1 MLRRLVMSSVAL
13 VLIAGVPVA
22 HAAASARARVRPV
35 VHVARTCPAP
45 KVAGVAACL
54 ALVRTDA
61 SGRPLV
67 SADLPSGYGPAQ
79 FHTGYDL
86 PTTTSTPQTI
96 AIVDAFSE
104 PNIASDLAT
113 YNATFGLPA
122 FKKCKKPAQT
132 NCLAVLNQDGN
143 TSPLP
148 KGNVGWGVEIALDVE
163 TAHEI
168 CQNCR
173 IDLFEAD
180 SASFADLGAT
190 VDTAASLGADVIS
203 NSYGSNKS
211 SDCKEKPA
219 YDHPGVAITVS
230 AGDSGFGFG
239 ISCPANLNTVVAV
252 GGTTLHLNSDNTW
265 QSETVWGGTGS
276 GCSVRNPAQA
286 WQTAESTWSAIGCGT
301 GRGFND
307 VSADA
312 SPGAGAAAIYD
323 SYGQGGWERV
333 GGTSLASPLIAA
345 VFALAGNASSFP
357 YPAQSVY
364 LDSGADL
371 HDITAGTNGICT
383 PPLKCRAGS
392 GYDLPTGVGTPKG
405 IGAF

>member
-1 MLRRLVMSSVAL
+1 MLRRLVTLAGIAAL
-13 VLIAGVPVA
+13 VAAVPVA
-22 HAAASARARVRPV
+22 QAVAGPRAQARPAVHAARA
-35 VHVARTCPAP
+35 CPAP

-61 SGRPLV
+61 TGRPLV
-67 SADLPSGYGPAQ
+67 SAHLPSGYGPAQ
-79 FHTGYDL
+79 FHTGYNL

-96 AIVDAFSE
+96 AIIDAFSE
-104 PNIASDLAT
+104 PNIVGDLAT
-113 YNATFGLPA
+113 YDTTYGLPG
-122 FKKCKKPAQT
+122 FKTCKKAGQT
-132 NCLAVLNQDGN
+132 NCLAVLNQEGN

-148 KGNVGWGVEIALDVE
+148 KANSGWGLEIALDVE
-163 TAHEI
+163 TAHQT

-180 SASFADLGAT
+180 TASFTNLETA
-190 VDTAASLGADVIS
+190 VDTAASLGANVIS
-203 NSYGSNKS
+203 NSYGSTKS
-211 SDCKEKPA
+211 SDCKPKPA
-219 YDHPGVAITVS
+219 YDHPGIAITVS
-230 AGDSGFGFG
+230 AGDNGFAFG

-252 GGTTLHLNSDNTW
+252 GGTTLNLNSNNTW
-265 QSETVWGGTGS
+265 KSETVWGGTGS
-276 GCSVRNPAQA
+276 GCSVHNSAQA

-312 SPGAGAAAIYD
+312 NPGTGAAVYD
-323 SYGQGGWERV
+323 TFREGGWIQV

-345 VFALAGNASSFP
+345 VFALAGNASSFT

-371 HDITAGTNGICT
+371 HDITSGANGICT
-383 PPLKCRAGS
+383 PPLKCHAGT
-392 GYDLPTGVGTPKG
+392 GYDLPTGVGTPNG
-405 IGAF
+405 TGAF